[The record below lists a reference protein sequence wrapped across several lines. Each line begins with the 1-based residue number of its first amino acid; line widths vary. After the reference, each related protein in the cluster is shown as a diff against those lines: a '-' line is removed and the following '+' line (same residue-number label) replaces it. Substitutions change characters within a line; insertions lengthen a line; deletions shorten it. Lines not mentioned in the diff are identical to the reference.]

1 MSSRG
6 HDGVVQLRVAST
18 SWHVL
23 GRFRVLPCLLGR
35 ACCPAFQRP
44 CVSVECLTFLSVGAF
59 VVEIARVGVSRS
71 RGGGGHA
78 SEQAASELV
87 AGLDLNAIEA

>member
-59 VVEIARVGVSRS
+59 VVEIARVG
-71 RGGGGHA
+71 GGHA
-78 SEQAASELV
+78 IEQAASELV